1 MVPVAVKRPKTNLR
15 CSVVCRSVVAL
26 ASIPYCRRQM
36 GADLGRNLSP
46 WFRSLKY
53 AIGFFA
59 RTITAKGRTSSVIEG
74 NGDEQVPEKPAP
86 RAGQ

>member
-1 MVPVAVKRPKTNLR
+1 
-15 CSVVCRSVVAL
+15 
-26 ASIPYCRRQM
+26 M

-74 NGDEQVPEKPAP
+74 NGDDQAPRKSRLQDPVNRQVPAGADLAEK
-86 RAGQ
+86 QKL